1 MKKLLKSRLFSSF
14 LALIMILGL
23 ITVQTKE
30 VKAETEDQ
38 IVTSEANIEEE
49 NNKAA
54 LEKGSVDITILHT
67 NDTHGRVKA
76 DSSIIGIDTISAI
89 KKSINNSILVDVGD
103 TLHGLP
109 FATMNK
115 GEDIIALMKLAG
127 YDVMTPGNH
136 DFNYGYERLL
146 ELANMASTGVN
157 SFPIISANVIKD
169 NTTLLD
175 ANYIKEV
182 DGVKLGFFG
191 LTTPETAFKT
201 NPNNVKGL
209 EFASPIESAKKQ
221 VEELKAKGADI
232 IVALAH
238 IGTDESSEIV
248 STMIAK
254 EVEGIDIII
263 DGHSH
268 SNYPTGFEADN
279 GTLIVSTGEY
289 GANLGQVIIT
299 FNKDT
304 NKITNKIA
312 SLIPKATAATQNPDE
327 IVAQKIE
334 EINEAQ
340 NALLSKVVGVSKV
353 VLDGARENVRT
364 GETNLGNLITDA
376 MLYVTGAE
384 IAITNGGGI
393 RATINAGEITKQ
405 DVVSVL
411 PFGNFI
417 VTKYLTGA
425 QIKDILEHGVKDYPA
440 TAGHFPH
447 VAGINFVFDAE
458 KAPGER
464 IVSIKINGK
473 DIDMDAKYLV
483 AANDFMAAGG
493 DDYPHFKDIKTENEF
508 QALDEALEE
517 YIKYLGEVNYSKE
530 DRIVVG
536 KAENPVENPEEPE
549 NPVDNSE
556 EPEKTEEPKN
566 PVENPE
572 KPQDPQENNEIPGKG
587 NELPYTG
594 GNNPMYLLSLGLFIT
609 AIGSLLIVDRRKKA
623 AEK

>member
-38 IVTSEANIEEE
+38 IVTSEANMEEE

-169 NTTLLD
+169 NITLLD

-312 SLIPKATAATQNPDE
+312 SLIPKATAATLNPDE

-493 DDYPHFKDIKTENEF
+493 DDYPHFKDVKTENEF

>member
-14 LALIMILGL
+14 LALIMTLGL
-23 ITVQTKE
+23 ITVKTKE

-115 GEDIIALMKLAG
+115 GEDIVALMKLAG

-146 ELANMASTGVN
+146 ELADMASTGLN

-340 NALLSKVVGVSKV
+340 NAILSKVVGVSKV

-493 DDYPHFKDIKTENEF
+493 DDYPHFKDVKTENEF

-530 DRIVVG
+530 DRIAVG
-536 KAENPVENPEEPE
+536 KAENPVENPEET
-549 NPVDNSE
+549 
-556 EPEKTEEPKN
+556 EKPEEPKN

-572 KPQDPQENNEIPGKG
+572 KPQDPQENNEIPGEG

>member
-38 IVTSEANIEEE
+38 IVTSEANMEEK

-299 FNKDT
+299 FDKDT

-458 KAPGER
+458 KEPGER

-549 NPVDNSE
+549 NPVDNPE
-556 EPEKTEEPKN
+556 EPEKPEEPKN

>member
-23 ITVQTKE
+23 ITLQTKE
-30 VKAETEDQ
+30 VKAETEDK

-76 DSSIIGIDTISAI
+76 DSSVIGIDTISAI

-115 GEDIIALMKLAG
+115 GEDIVALMKLAG

-458 KAPGER
+458 KEPGER

-493 DDYPHFKDIKTENEF
+493 DDYPHFKDVKTENEF

-536 KAENPVENPEEPE
+536 KAENPVEKPEEPE
-549 NPVDNSE
+549 NPVDNPE
-556 EPEKTEEPKN
+556 EPEKPEEPKN

>member
-30 VKAETEDQ
+30 VKAETEDK
-38 IVTSEANIEEE
+38 IVTSEVNMEEE

-299 FNKDT
+299 FDKDT
-304 NKITNKIA
+304 NKITKKIA

-458 KAPGER
+458 KALGER

-493 DDYPHFKDIKTENEF
+493 DDYPHFKDVKTENEF

-549 NPVDNSE
+549 NPVDNPE
-556 EPEKTEEPKN
+556 EPEKPEEPKN

-572 KPQDPQENNEIPGKG
+572 KPQDPKENNEIPGKG

-609 AIGSLLIVDRRKKA
+609 AVGSLLIVDKRKKA

>member
-14 LALIMILGL
+14 LTLVMILGL

-49 NNKAA
+49 NDQAT

-76 DSSIIGIDTISAI
+76 DSSVIGIDTISAI

-169 NTTLLD
+169 NITLLD

-312 SLIPKATAATQNPDE
+312 SLIPKATAATLNPDE

-340 NALLSKVVGVSKV
+340 NAVLSKVVGVSKV

-493 DDYPHFKDIKTENEF
+493 DDYPHFKDVKTENEF

-536 KAENPVENPEEPE
+536 KAENPVENPEEPF
-549 NPVDNSE
+549 N
-556 EPEKTEEPKN
+556 KAYKN
-566 PVENPE
+566 YFFLYAFFMSKN
-572 KPQDPQENNEIPGKG
+572 DI
-587 NELPYTG
+587 
-594 GNNPMYLLSLGLFIT
+594 F
-609 AIGSLLIVDRRKKA
+609 
-623 AEK
+623 

>member
-14 LALIMILGL
+14 LTLVMILGL
-23 ITVQTKE
+23 ITLQTKE
-30 VKAETEDQ
+30 VKAETEDK
-38 IVTSEANIEEE
+38 IVTSEVNIEEE
-49 NNKAA
+49 NDQAT

-76 DSSIIGIDTISAI
+76 DSSVIGIDTISAI

-115 GEDIIALMKLAG
+115 GEDIIALMKLTG

-146 ELANMASTGVN
+146 ELANMAASGDN

-175 ANYIKEV
+175 ANFIKEV

-268 SNYPTGFEADN
+268 SNYPTGYEAEN

-299 FNKDT
+299 FDKDT
-304 NKITNKIA
+304 NKITKKIA

-458 KAPGER
+458 KALGER

-483 AANDFMAAGG
+483 ATNDFMAAGG
-493 DDYPHFKDIKTENEF
+493 DDYPHFKDVKTENEF

-549 NPVDNSE
+549 KP
-556 EPEKTEEPKN
+556 EEPKN

>member
-169 NTTLLD
+169 NITLLD

-312 SLIPKATAATQNPDE
+312 SLIPKATAATLNPDE

-340 NALLSKVVGVSKV
+340 NAVLSKVVGVSKV

-493 DDYPHFKDIKTENEF
+493 DDYPHFKDVKTENEF

-549 NPVDNSE
+549 NPVDNPE
-556 EPEKTEEPKN
+556 EPEKPEEPKN

>member
-30 VKAETEDQ
+30 VKAETEDK
-38 IVTSEANIEEE
+38 IVTSEVNMEEE

-299 FNKDT
+299 FDKDT
-304 NKITNKIA
+304 NKITKKIA

-458 KAPGER
+458 KEAGER

-493 DDYPHFKDIKTENEF
+493 DDYPHFKDVKTENEF

-549 NPVDNSE
+549 NPVDNPE
-556 EPEKTEEPKN
+556 EPEKPEEPKN

-572 KPQDPQENNEIPGKG
+572 KPQDPKENNEIPGKG

-609 AIGSLLIVDRRKKA
+609 AVGSLLIVDKRKKA

>member
-14 LALIMILGL
+14 LTLVMILGL
-23 ITVQTKE
+23 ITLQTKE
-30 VKAETEDQ
+30 VKAETEDK
-38 IVTSEANIEEE
+38 IVTSEVNIEEE
-49 NNKAA
+49 NDQAT

-115 GEDIIALMKLAG
+115 GEDIVALMKLAG

-268 SNYPTGFEADN
+268 SNYPTGYEAEN

-289 GANLGQVIIT
+289 GSNVGQVIIT
-299 FNKDT
+299 FDKDT
-304 NKITNKIA
+304 NEITKKIA

-340 NALLSKVVGVSKV
+340 NVLLSKVVGVSKV

-493 DDYPHFKDIKTENEF
+493 DDYPHFKDVKTENEF

-536 KAENPVENPEEPE
+536 KAENPVENPIEEPE
-549 NPVDNSE
+549 
-556 EPEKTEEPKN
+556 EPGKPEN

-572 KPQDPQENNEIPGKG
+572 KPQNPQENNETPGKG

-609 AIGSLLIVDRRKKA
+609 AIGSLLIVDKRKKA